1 MPPSHPPIPANVAEP
16 PQEPTPQGRW
26 ADRLRAEFLAAA
38 QDLDQVGEPGEIA
51 FHPDRTWHGYTY
63 IPVSASTANNYEL
76 YGYVRFVAGTDGRD
90 QSDFTAYADFTEE
103 TAERNPDW
111 RVDLCDEVVGSWRGG
126 EARVASMTLV
136 WGRSLVQGGSVAT
149 AELGEHTVDQCTL
162 IDERFTL
169 IARMTTPTRC
179 SRYGSTRR
187 AARSSRVS
195 HSTTTTTTSPRSPM
209 DKTAA
214 S

>member
-1 MPPSHPPIPANVAEP
+1 MPPSQPPIPSNVAEP

-38 QDLDQVGEPGEIA
+38 QDLDQIGEPGELT

-63 IPVSASTANNYEL
+63 IPLSATTANDYEL

-111 RVDLCDEVVGSWRGG
+111 QLDLCDEVVGSWRGG
-126 EARVASMTLV
+126 GDAVASMTLV
-136 WGRSLVQGGSVAT
+136 WGRSLVAGGALAT
-149 AELGEHTVDQCTL
+149 AELGEHTVDQCAL
-162 IDERFTL
+162 VDDRFTL
-169 IARMTTPTRC
+169 LAPDDFADALLEVRLYSEGGEELARESLYNEDDETDE
-179 SRYGSTRR
+179 
-187 AARSSRVS
+187 AE
-195 HSTTTTTTSPRSPM
+195 
-209 DKTAA
+209 
-214 S
+214 